1 MDRYMRNLLGRKISF
16 GKHEARASE
25 WLFLAAL
32 TVLAVALR
40 ISVRSFVAD
49 DWSTYWSAWLAELET
64 NGFKAL
70 AGNFYDYAPPVMY
83 ILYLIT
89 LLPINAMTA
98 FKGLCCLLELIGAAV
113 IAGIV
118 KECTGSK
125 KKAHLSYG
133 IFLFLPTVILNAS
146 VWSQCDI
153 IYTLL
158 ILCSAYFLLKNR
170 TWTLSKII
178 GEAPK
183 RASL

>member
-1 MDRYMRNLLGRKISF
+1 MDQYVRGLLDRKVSF
-16 GKHEARASE
+16 GKHEAKVSE

-32 TVLAVALR
+32 TALAAALR
-40 ISVRSFVAD
+40 ISVRSFIAD

-64 NGFKAL
+64 DGFKAL

-98 FKGLCCLLELIGAAV
+98 FKGLCCLLELAGAAV

-118 KECTGSK
+118 KECTGSAQ
-125 KKAHLSYG
+125 KARLSYG

-153 IYTLL
+153 IYTL
-158 ILCSAYFLLKNR
+158 
-170 TWTLSKII
+170 
-178 GEAPK
+178 
-183 RASL
+183 